1 MAAPL
6 IIEKYVWRGKCTTR
20 ETSSRTMALETVV
33 AIGNAWYRLYFFAFV
48 RTRWSRVP
56 MSWRYT
62 VDEEHFWIYFR
73 PIERFRPSTQTD
85 LSRSGG
91 EARKRGRGRERDG
104 TRRVDASR
112 SEREEQSW
120 AREIRRTE
128 AEEARENLERCFES
142 REKTERINNNIINE
156 VYQLN
161 GWMYLYIEMSFY
173 SLINLKRYNG

>member
-1 MAAPL
+1 MANWSPPPRWLLAVL
-6 IIEKYVWRGKCTTR
+6 KKRWSWSLTKCKYEKENEFQNDDGSV
-20 ETSSRTMALETVV
+20 A

-85 LSRSGG
+85 LSSEERRGG
-91 EARKRGRGRERDG
+91 EREREM
-104 TRRVDASR
+104 ASG
-112 SEREEQSW
+112 SEREEQSG

-128 AEEARENLERCFES
+128 AEEARENLERCFKS
-142 REKTERINNNIINE
+142 KEKGNGLIIMLSTALFN
-156 VYQLN
+156 
-161 GWMYLYIEMSFY
+161 
-173 SLINLKRYNG
+173 